1 MGSIS
6 DKLTYLNETKELIR
20 AYLESKGVTVA
31 DADTFRSYVTK
42 LESIPTGGGD
52 ISARYN
58 YFDNEPL
65 SLDLTDN
72 LTVAVSTAVSV
83 IPA

>member
-58 YFDNEPL
+58 YFDVPTL
-65 SLDLTDN
+65 SLN
-72 LTVAVSTAVSV
+72 NAENITVSVSTAVTV
-83 IPA
+83 IP